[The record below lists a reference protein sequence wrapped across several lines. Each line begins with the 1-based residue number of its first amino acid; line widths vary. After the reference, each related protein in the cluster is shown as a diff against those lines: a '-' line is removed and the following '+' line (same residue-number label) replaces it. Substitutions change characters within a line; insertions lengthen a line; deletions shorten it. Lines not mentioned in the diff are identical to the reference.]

1 VTDVSRGMGAEIAI
15 GASVSRSTKLRVRH
29 GAAFSCSRAIS
40 RDCSGSRLTRPWRCR
55 FITFVI
61 MCYRRHPRVISP
73 RDAPSADRASRRT
86 VARARSAENLRIEL
100 LSWGVQK
107 PPDHPSRDLHALD
120 ANGQGRAPSWRFM
133 VTEERAL
140 VSVIG
145 PTAGSGV
152 RIEHWRYTAAFSR
165 GPGRPCH
172 TVYLNPPGIRAK
184 AGLAIATCGV
194 TERNTRSGSFPQAP
208 IAAFR
213 CMRPPGMCSL
223 CASSR
228 TDIRPSR

>member
-1 VTDVSRGMGAEIAI
+1 M
-15 GASVSRSTKLRVRH
+15 RVQD
-29 GAAFSCSRAIS
+29 GE
-40 RDCSGSRLTRPWRCR
+40 SGSIWLEVLVNCVLFARDGVRIAAVAPLVVSVYYLCHHVLP
-55 FITFVI
+55 
-61 MCYRRHPRVISP
+61 RRHPRVISP

-107 PPDHPSRDLHALD
+107 PPDHPPGDLHALD

-152 RIEHWRYTAAFSR
+152 RIEH
-165 GPGRPCH
+165 
-172 TVYLNPPGIRAK
+172 
-184 AGLAIATCGV
+184 
-194 TERNTRSGSFPQAP
+194 
-208 IAAFR
+208 
-213 CMRPPGMCSL
+213 
-223 CASSR
+223 
-228 TDIRPSR
+228 